1 MGEAREV
8 MDRLTEVAFFEA
20 FPDASYVR
28 NTPHRWR
35 WRQISWSS
43 SDLRQGARRRP

>member
-28 NTPHRWR
+28 NTPSMAVAPDFLE
-35 WRQISWSS
+35 Q
-43 SDLRQGARRRP
+43 LGLAPGGEA